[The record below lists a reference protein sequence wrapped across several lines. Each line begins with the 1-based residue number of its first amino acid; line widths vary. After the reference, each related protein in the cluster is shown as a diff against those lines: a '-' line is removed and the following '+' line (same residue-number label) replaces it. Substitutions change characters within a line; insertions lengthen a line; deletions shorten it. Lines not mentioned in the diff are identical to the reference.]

1 MTKTAPKTAPKTAT
15 GAAAGGAGK
24 QKAKT
29 AETPWGRATVV
40 EHVSIPQRA
49 GDKRFASVV
58 ELLETRAGER
68 LVRIAYTTDGH
79 VRRGPVTMRLRDLE
93 RVRAGVART
102 TGLREALGRE
112 GA

>member
-1 MTKTAPKTAPKTAT
+1 MTKT
-15 GAAAGGAGK
+15 
-24 QKAKT
+24 KAKT

-40 EHVSIPQRA
+40 EQLSIPQQA

-58 ELLETRAGER
+58 ELLETAAGVR

-79 VRRGPVTMRLRDLE
+79 VRRGPVTLRLRDVA
-93 RVRAGVART
+93 RVRSGLART
-102 TGLREALGRE
+102 TGLRQLLGEE

>member
-1 MTKTAPKTAPKTAT
+1 MTKTKV
-15 GAAAGGAGK
+15 
-24 QKAKT
+24 KT

-40 EHVSIPQRA
+40 EQLSIPQRA

-58 ELLETRAGER
+58 ELLQTAAGER

-79 VRRGPVTMRLRDLE
+79 VRRGPVTLRLRDLE
-93 RVRAGVART
+93 RLRAGVART

-112 GA
+112 DA